1 MWERG
6 RRRLGEGTAT
16 PSLVLLVML
25 DAEEWKIAVE
35 IYKGHSTNALNL
47 SFQLIAIKQ
56 SLERG
61 SKGIPDAIEGLEL
74 AIASLYP
81 HTNFHK
87 LGQRLFRRKME
98 GALTTKEEDLI
109 SKLGVKI

>member
-1 MWERG
+1 
-6 RRRLGEGTAT
+6 
-16 PSLVLLVML
+16 ML

-35 IYKGHSTNALNL
+35 IYKGHPANALNL
-47 SFQLIAIKQ
+47 SFRLIAIKQ

-61 SKGIPDAIEGLEL
+61 SKGIADAIEGLEL

-87 LGQRLFRRKME
+87 LGQRLFRRKIK
-98 GALTTKEEDLI
+98 GTLTTKEEELI
-109 SKLGVKI
+109 GKLGMKI